1 MRDKNSVAIELS
13 SLDDLF
19 ALLAFGGG
27 HAYFG
32 EPVTV
37 LEHALQA
44 AWFVQQNGGETS
56 LIAAALLHDIGHL
69 VHSEGEDAA
78 VRGLDTQHEELG
90 FALLG
95 DRFPASVLDPIR
107 LHVSAKRFLCHADPE
122 YLSALSYASVES
134 LELQG
139 GPMSTTE
146 AEAFLDLPHAR
157 EALALR
163 RADDAAKVQGLAV
176 PQLEA
181 YRAIL
186 ESLWR

>member
-1 MRDKNSVAIELS
+1 VRNKNGAAAALPSVNEVLS
-13 SLDDLF
+13 
-19 ALLAFGGG
+19 LLVGGGG

-37 LEHALQA
+37 LEHSLQA
-44 AWFVQQNGGETS
+44 AWFVRQNGGESS

-69 VHSEGEDAA
+69 MHSEGEDAA
-78 VRGLDTQHEELG
+78 KRGLDTQHEELG
-90 FALLG
+90 FALLE
-95 DRFPASVLDPIR
+95 DHFPPSVLDPIR
-107 LHVSAKRFLCHADPE
+107 LHVAAKRFLCLSDSD

-139 GPMSTTE
+139 GPMNDAE
-146 AEAFLDLPHAR
+146 AEAFLALPHAR
-157 EALALR
+157 EAVALR

-176 PQLEA
+176 PQLDV